1 MTAPAPQASAAEV
14 RVERAYTKCRFGQ
27 MHYLKGEPKTPS
39 SKTPLI
45 LLHQN
50 PSSSLEYSALVDEMS
65 RDRTV
70 IALDTPGNGMS
81 DWPPETPSIEDY
93 AASFADGLTE
103 LGYGAG
109 AMVDVFGFHSGTFYA
124 SELALSRPDLVR
136 RLVLC
141 GVPFRT
147 GEERGQRLHNAINT
161 PPLSEDGEAT
171 FNQMRFLWDFAVVKR
186 DPRAPLERAAAIFA
200 EMVKPLQRASW
211 PYIAVWSYPAE
222 DRLPNIA
229 QPTLL
234 LAPKDITYPN
244 TVAAAALISD
254 AKLVSLD
261 DLSASVF
268 DVGVERFAT
277 ELRDFLG

>member
-1 MTAPAPQASAAEV
+1 MNARAPEASKAVGGAQ
-14 RVERAYTKCRFGQ
+14 RAYTTCRFGQ
-27 MHYLKGEPKTPS
+27 MHYWRAEPPS
-39 SKTPLI
+39 PTSKPPLI

-50 PSSSLEYSALVDEMS
+50 PSSSLEYSALIEEMS
-65 RDRTV
+65 HDRTV

-81 DWPPETPSIEDY
+81 DWPPEPQSIEGY
-93 AASFADGLTE
+93 TAAFGDGLAE

-124 SELALSRPDLVR
+124 AELALSRPDLVR

-147 GEERGQRLHNAINT
+147 GEERAQRLNNAINT

-171 FNQMRFLWDFAVVKR
+171 FNQVRLLWDFAVAKR
-186 DPRAPLERAAAIFA
+186 DPRQPLERAAAIFA
-200 EMVKPLQRASW
+200 EMVKPLQRAAW

-222 DRLPNIA
+222 NRLPNIA

-254 AKLVSLD
+254 SKLVSLD

-277 ELRDFLG
+277 ELRDFLA